1 MNSLEGEIYS
11 VALFYINVGRYLGG
25 EMGVKLNTNVK
36 PRYEQQGWP
45 IEMKKIVFPN
55 KIKWILLPI
64 KWSDFFKGLL

>member
-36 PRYEQQGWP
+36 PRYEQQG
-45 IEMKKIVFPN
+45 
-55 KIKWILLPI
+55 
-64 KWSDFFKGLL
+64 